1 MSSAIDLWN
10 IVENFRPEILN
21 NFSWEKQMLKT
32 LIPVNLMPIKFKELL
47 TQKFHMD
54 FCLIKFYL
62 YALFLTTIFTDL
74 LFFMVENWEVS
85 SFIVMDLW

>member
-1 MSSAIDLWN
+1 
-10 IVENFRPEILN
+10 
-21 NFSWEKQMLKT
+21 
-32 LIPVNLMPIKFKELL
+32 MPIKFKELL